1 MIAAVL
7 ASLLTTISAPSAK
20 PYLMAECPAAVRN
33 EPTLDVRLAPDATFK
48 VEIRPV
54 GWQGNERLY
63 LLTGLETATLK
74 SGARLKTVL
83 GGCEN
88 YSNSYTFRIK
98 DRTPLRDGRYWFVT
112 AAQLMSEVEAVS
124 ARPPVE
130 FASLRRSL
138 LAAAHRHPKH
148 DFSAGEFLS
157 REGGQLLQ
165 YSYRVQVRRSKTGTI
180 LTLDYWVPL

>member
-1 MIAAVL
+1 MIAVL
-7 ASLLTTISAPSAK
+7 ASLLAGVSAPSAE
-20 PYLMAECPAAVRN
+20 PYLMAECPAAIRN
-33 EPTLDVRLAPDATFK
+33 EPTLDARLAPDATFR
-48 VEIRPV
+48 VEVRPI
-54 GWQGNERLY
+54 GWQRDKTLY

-88 YSNSYTFRIK
+88 YSNSYAFELK
-98 DRTPLRDGRYWFVT
+98 DRTPLRDGRYWLVT
-112 AAQLMSEVEAVS
+112 AAQLMGEVEAVS
-124 ARPPVE
+124 AKPPVE
-130 FASLRRSL
+130 FASLRKSL

-157 REGGQLLQ
+157 GEGRQLLQ
-165 YSYRVQVRRSKTGTI
+165 YSYRIQVERTKTGTI

>member
-1 MIAAVL
+1 
-7 ASLLTTISAPSAK
+7 
-20 PYLMAECPAAVRN
+20 
-33 EPTLDVRLAPDATFK
+33 
-48 VEIRPV
+48 
-54 GWQGNERLY
+54 
-63 LLTGLETATLK
+63 
-74 SGARLKTVL
+74 GARLKTVL

-88 YSNSYTFRIK
+88 YSNSYAFRIK
-98 DRTPLRDGRYWFVT
+98 DKTPLRDGRYWFVT

-130 FASLRRSL
+130 FAALRKSL

-165 YSYRVQVRRSKTGTI
+165 YSYRVQVERSKTGTI

>member
-7 ASLLTTISAPSAK
+7 ASLLTSISAPSAK

-33 EPTLDVRLAPDATFK
+33 EPTLDARLAPDATFR
-48 VEIRPV
+48 VEVRPI
-54 GWQGNERLY
+54 GWEGDKTLY

-88 YSNSYTFRIK
+88 YANSYAFQLN

-130 FASLRRSL
+130 FASLRKSL
-138 LAAAHRHPKH
+138 LAAAHRHPRH
-148 DFSAGEFLS
+148 DFSAEAFVS

-165 YSYRVQVRRSKTGTI
+165 YSYRLEVERTKTGTI